1 MKILVNT
8 DYYHET
14 FRDMPQ
20 GLEVCFAEGK
30 PIYSVRDMDEKIRD
44 VEILVIASLFP
55 VSNHLIDKAPKLKLI
70 CNLGAGFNNV
80 DIHYA
85 RQKGITVCNTP
96 DSVTQSTAEIAMSLM
111 LGLMRRTAETNHR
124 IRTEKES
131 LWKYRQLTSRSLD
144 GKLLGI
150 VGMGKIGR
158 RLAEMAQPFRMQVAY
173 YNPRT
178 EVPGY
183 QRLSLQELLQEA
195 DIVSLHVP
203 LNEQTHHL
211 IGAKELKLMKKDAVL
226 INTSRGPVVDEQA
239 LVECLQRGGIAGA
252 ALDVYENEP
261 HTTEALYGMNNV
273 VLSPHIGGNTEE
285 TLLDMMKTAAENV
298 KAFYSGHPMHVVN

>member
-1 MKILVNT
+1 M
-8 DYYHET
+8 
-14 FRDMPQ
+14 
-20 GLEVCFAEGK
+20 
-30 PIYSVRDMDEKIRD
+30 
-44 VEILVIASLFP
+44 EILVIASLFP
-55 VSNHLIDKAPKLKLI
+55 VSNQLIDKAPKLKLI

-124 IRTEKES
+124 IRTEKEA

-144 GKLLGI
+144 GKILGI

-158 RLAEMAQPFRMQVAY
+158 RLAEMAQPFRMQVVY

-183 QRLSLQELLQEA
+183 QRLSLQELLQKA

-211 IGAKELKLMKKDAVL
+211 IGEKELNLMKKDAVL
-226 INTSRGPVVDEQA
+226 INTSRGPVVDEKA
-239 LVECLQRGGIAGA
+239 LADCLQKGRIAGA

-261 HTTEALYGMNNV
+261 HITEALYGMNNV

-298 KAFYSGHPMHVVN
+298 NAFYAGHPIHVVN

>member
-14 FRDMPQ
+14 FRDMPE

-30 PIYSVRDMDEKIRD
+30 PLYSVRDMDEKIRD

-55 VSNHLIDKAPKLKLI
+55 VSNQLIDKAPKLKLI

-111 LGLMRRTAETNHR
+111 LGLLRRTAETNHR

-261 HTTEALYGMNNV
+261 HITEALYGMNNV

-298 KAFYSGHPMHVVN
+298 KAFYSGHPVHVVN

>member
-14 FRDMPQ
+14 FHDMPQ
-20 GLEVCFAEGK
+20 GLEVCFAEDK

-55 VSNHLIDKAPKLKLI
+55 VSNQLIDKAPKLKLI

-124 IRTEKES
+124 IRTDQEA
-131 LWKYRQLTSRSLD
+131 W
-144 GKLLGI
+144 
-150 VGMGKIGR
+150 MGKSSASWAWGKS
-158 RLAEMAQPFRMQVAY
+158 AGVWPKWH
-173 YNPRT
+173 N
-178 EVPGY
+178 
-183 QRLSLQELLQEA
+183 LSGCKWFTTTRA
-195 DIVSLHVP
+195 PKSPAINGSACK
-203 LNEQTHHL
+203 NCC
-211 IGAKELKLMKKDAVL
+211 KKP
-226 INTSRGPVVDEQA
+226 TS
-239 LVECLQRGGIAGA
+239 
-252 ALDVYENEP
+252 
-261 HTTEALYGMNNV
+261 
-273 VLSPHIGGNTEE
+273 
-285 TLLDMMKTAAENV
+285 
-298 KAFYSGHPMHVVN
+298 

>member
-178 EVPGY
+178 EIPEY

-261 HTTEALYGMNNV
+261 HITEALYGMNNV

>member
-14 FRDMPQ
+14 FRDMPE

-30 PIYSVRDMDEKIRD
+30 PLYSVRDMDEKIRD

-55 VSNHLIDKAPKLKLI
+55 VSNQMIDKASKLKLI

-111 LGLMRRTAETNHR
+111 LGLLRRTAETNHR
-124 IRTEKES
+124 IRTEKEA
-131 LWKYRQLTSRSLD
+131 LWKYRQLTSRSLE

-261 HTTEALYGMNNV
+261 HITEALYGMNNV

-298 KAFYSGHPMHVVN
+298 KAFYSGHPVHVVN

>member
-261 HTTEALYGMNNV
+261 HITEALYSMNNV

>member
-55 VSNHLIDKAPKLKLI
+55 VSNQLIDKAPKLKLI

-261 HTTEALYGMNNV
+261 HITEALYGMNNV

-298 KAFYSGHPMHVVN
+298 KAFYSGHPVHVVN

>member
-14 FRDMPQ
+14 FHDMPQ

-55 VSNHLIDKAPKLKLI
+55 VSNQLIDKAPKLKLI

-80 DIHYA
+80 DIRYA
-85 RQKGITVCNTP
+85 RQRGISVCNTP

-124 IRTEKES
+124 IRTEKEA

-144 GKLLGI
+144 GKILGI

-158 RLAEMAQPFRMQVAY
+158 RLAEMAQPFRMQVVY

-183 QRLSLQELLQEA
+183 QRLSLQELLQKA

-211 IGAKELKLMKKDAVL
+211 IGEKELNLMKKDAVL
-226 INTSRGPVVDEQA
+226 INTSRGPVVDEKA
-239 LVECLQRGGIAGA
+239 LADCLQKGRIAGA

-261 HTTEALYGMNNV
+261 HITEALYGMNNV

-298 KAFYSGHPMHVVN
+298 KAFYAGHPIHVVN

>member
-55 VSNHLIDKAPKLKLI
+55 VSNQLIDKAPKLKLI

-183 QRLSLQELLQEA
+183 QRISLQELLQEA

-261 HTTEALYGMNNV
+261 HITEALYGMNNV

-298 KAFYSGHPMHVVN
+298 KAFYNGHPMHVVN

>member
-14 FRDMPQ
+14 FRDMPE

-30 PIYSVRDMDEKIRD
+30 PLYSVRDMDEKIRD

-55 VSNHLIDKAPKLKLI
+55 VSNQMIDKASKLKLI

-261 HTTEALYGMNNV
+261 HITEALYGMNNV

>member
-261 HTTEALYGMNNV
+261 HITEALYGMNNV